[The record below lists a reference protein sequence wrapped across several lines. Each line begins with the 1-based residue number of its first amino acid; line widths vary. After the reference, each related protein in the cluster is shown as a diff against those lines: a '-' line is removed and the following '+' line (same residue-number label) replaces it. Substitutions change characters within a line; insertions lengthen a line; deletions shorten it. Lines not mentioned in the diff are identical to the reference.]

1 MHNSL
6 IFSFQQKCCQTF
18 TATGMANYLYDMFHS
33 LHREVVPG
41 TDKEVCDEAL
51 AALKELVHMLSI
63 VPASEDQVQFLHE
76 ILENI
81 ISGKL

>member
-1 MHNSL
+1 
-6 IFSFQQKCCQTF
+6 
-18 TATGMANYLYDMFHS
+18 MAKYLFDMFHS

-41 TDKEVCDEAL
+41 TDKEVCGEAL

-63 VPASEDQVQFLHE
+63 APSNEDQAEFLHGT
-76 ILENI
+76 LKNM